1 MKDPRTRTFLLI
13 ALHTERCQGEI
24 LGLMWEDIDFGQRDL
39 PLTDELEKW
48 LLKRKQTS
56 RSKSVLTMKN
66 GKPLTQS
73 AYKSM
78 WNLVERNLPNTH
90 VTARILWHP
99 NVKPKTQIVSN
110 IVKIP
115 GH

>member
-1 MKDPRTRTFLLI
+1 MAAEAQADQSP
-13 ALHTERCQGEI
+13 
-24 LGLMWEDIDFGQRDL
+24 
-39 PLTDELEKW
+39 
-48 LLKRKQTS
+48 
-56 RSKSVLTMKN
+56 KSVLAMKN

-78 WNLVERNLPNTH
+78 WNLVKRNLPNTH
-90 VTARILWHP
+90 VTAHILWHS
-99 NVKPKTQIVSN
+99 NVKPKTQIFSN